1 MNLLDI
7 RLVRAGLLVIVSAF
21 VNMFHHL
28 PGIPQVPDIP
38 TGTSTFPGSVV
49 LTLHTPASGRMPS
62 QMFLFLVNFTQTS
75 NGIQGSRTINA
86 SDYVDGEDRQ
96 FTIDG
101 LIKRE
106 YYVFSAQAR
115 NQFGSSD
122 FSENSDFINSTA
134 EATETRQPSES
145 INSNICNILLSRMG
159 VETQPKHCLSKFSR
173 RESFY

>member
-1 MNLLDI
+1 MID
-7 RLVRAGLLVIVSAF
+7 SACESSF
-21 VNMFHHL
+21 VNTCHFL

-38 TGTSTFPGSVV
+38 TGTSTAPGSVII
-49 LTLHTPASGRMPS
+49 TLRTPASGRMPS
-62 QMFLFLVNFTQTS
+62 QMFLFIVNFTQIS
-75 NGIQGSRTINA
+75 NGIEGSSTIND
-86 SDYVDGEDRQ
+86 SDYMDGENHQ

-101 LIKRE
+101 LMEGE

-122 FSENSDFINSTA
+122 FSENSDFINSTT
-134 EATETRQPSES
+134 ETTETRQPSES

-159 VETQPKHCLSKFSR
+159 VETPHKHCSSKFIQ